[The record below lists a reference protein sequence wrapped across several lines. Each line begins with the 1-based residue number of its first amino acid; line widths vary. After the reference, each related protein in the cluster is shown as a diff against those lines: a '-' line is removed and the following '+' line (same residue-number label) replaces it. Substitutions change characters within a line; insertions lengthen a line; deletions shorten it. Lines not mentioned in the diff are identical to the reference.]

1 MKSLIDRAELR
12 DKVNRLYESATPEQQ
27 AILLVVMELI
37 EASPAKSN
45 TSSLE
50 TVCAMRVKMN
60 RCRVCGSATALI
72 RDTRFDAHGDAQAVY
87 AVQCVNERCENSTA
101 CEWYRN
107 AERAVNT
114 WNERNKR

>member
-1 MKSLIDRAELR
+1 MSVLIDRAELR
-12 DKVNRLYESATPEQQ
+12 KKVNRLYESATPEQQ
-27 AILLVVMELI
+27 QILLVIMELI

-50 TVCAMRVKMN
+50 TVCAMRVKRN
-60 RCRVCGSATALI
+60 RCRVCGSAAELI
-72 RDTRFDAHGDAQAVY
+72 RDTCFDAHGDAQTLY
-87 AVQCVNERCENSTA
+87 AVQCVNERCENSSA

-114 WNERNKR
+114 WNERNER